1 MGIVSGIVVFCC
13 TWWLVFFMIMSQGFE
28 RDTTPMAGTPKSAPK
43 KFPSFEERAEETR
56 DENSDQDREIVGRFP
71 LYGNFRKCR

>member
-1 MGIVSGIVVFCC
+1 MGGISDRKRLGKETVQSEGGVDCVRC
-13 TWWLVFFMIMSQGFE
+13 TYIE
-28 RDTTPMAGTPKSAPK
+28 KSAPK

-56 DENSDQDREIVGRFP
+56 DENSDKDREIVGRFP